1 MLTVASVSHMMN
13 DGNCNAVWALGYA
26 EIVAQPCATLWQK
39 SENVKNIENSSRIR
53 AYKPLI
59 HPLDHISSELHGR
72 I

>member
-39 SENVKNIENSSRIR
+39 SETVAELE
-53 AYKPLI
+53 LI
-59 HPLDHISSELHGR
+59 NLKCPH
-72 I
+72 